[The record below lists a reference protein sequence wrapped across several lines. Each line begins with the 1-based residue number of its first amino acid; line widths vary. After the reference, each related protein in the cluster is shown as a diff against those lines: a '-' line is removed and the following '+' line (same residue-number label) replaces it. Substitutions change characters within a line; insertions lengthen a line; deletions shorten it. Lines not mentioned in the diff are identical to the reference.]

1 MHNDPINRIDPAGTQ
16 SYPVGLPEG
25 KYPPF
30 FDNPLGSPGAC
41 AKPAYLNW
49 TWGNSPIAGG
59 GTGNPAEGEGT
70 LWAVADIPDTCC
82 AVNGP
87 PKVGQINVY
96 YSTLSRMLTID
107 LNDRGDEIL
116 TYGNRLCDPTAEEEL
131 RKEFN
136 VMFSMN
142 VNNCNISPAF
152 LKSPWVSTSMHY
164 QAGRLLSFPIRGDLP
179 DQLQLASRSLRMR
192 GGEMQHACGL
202 RQIELHAQASN
213 GSGHAE

>member
-1 MHNDPINRIDPAGTQ
+1 M
-16 SYPVGLPEG
+16 
-25 KYPPF
+25 
-30 FDNPLGSPGAC
+30 
-41 AKPAYLNW
+41 NW

-142 VNNCNISPAF
+142 VNNCNIAPGFPKVTLGLNVDAPTKPDDCSHFRFAVICQISCSSPPDPCGCAAG
-152 LKSPWVSTSMHY
+152 KCSMP
-164 QAGRLLSFPIRGDLP
+164 A
-179 DQLQLASRSLRMR
+179 
-192 GGEMQHACGL
+192 
-202 RQIELHAQASN
+202 
-213 GSGHAE
+213 GSGKLSYTPKQATDPGTPNETGSVAWSTNFDDKNKCETTPCSTQVTITEIGRGTKPRTSV